1 MEVVAKYS
9 HLNGLEFL
17 QVHKPELWEE
27 ILTTIYKVKA
37 EDCKTKVSRE
47 QRKKGKVLYSPS
59 AINSAFKQELTSMG
73 WEPSTKS
80 FYVTHD
86 EDALRQIVRL
96 QPDQQKEELKRRG
109 LEPIYSFNQTDFL
122 KNRVAVEVQMG
133 KYAFVAHDIFV
144 KHHLFYD
151 TNAIDVGIEI
161 VVMKSMLE
169 KMSSGIGYYERDLMN
184 IIRQG
189 RGFPAVPLVLVGIKP

>member
-59 AINSAFKQELTSMG
+59 AINAAFKQELTSMG

-109 LEPIYSFNQTDFL
+109 LEPIYFPSIKL
-122 KNRVAVEVQMG
+122 
-133 KYAFVAHDIFV
+133 IF
-144 KHHLFYD
+144 
-151 TNAIDVGIEI
+151 
-161 VVMKSMLE
+161 
-169 KMSSGIGYYERDLMN
+169 
-184 IIRQG
+184 
-189 RGFPAVPLVLVGIKP
+189 